1 MDRILKQKK
10 KVKYEHP
17 LAELIE
23 QHRYV
28 YVYGRPGIG
37 KTYTIRKIFPE
48 IIEVTPDIL
57 KSKQST
63 VDFFEL
69 IHSSVLPVLID
80 DYDSIEELIGL
91 REITGVISQGPLIII
106 GNKLATLEGR
116 PYVYEFPQMPVD
128 EIMKL
133 ASGPTVERNAIL
145 CQGDIRRFFQSVLYN
160 SDDPDDFRSPKQVLE
175 SLIGI
180 NGKEKPSTMFSD
192 YFEEHGNM
200 LGLIHQN
207 YSNAAMSN
215 LTTITNSLSLS
226 DIIDTKLYE
235 GEWHLLS
242 YFFIEGV
249 INTTTHIGHTAENI
263 QPASIWTKELNMRMR
278 DKKLRNIR
286 NRNSDCSLGHDELIL
301 IARYIN
307 SDPEKAKELARHY
320 RLASE
325 DIDVIN
331 HLHKLK
337 TRNATLLKKECRE
350 PKTTTRK
357 KNTNS

>member
-17 LAELIE
+17 LAEIIE

-37 KTYTIRKIFPE
+37 KTYTLNRIFPE
-48 IIEVTPDIL
+48 FIEVTSEIL

-63 VDFFEL
+63 TDFFERL
-69 IHSSVLPVLID
+69 ESSVLPVVID
-80 DYDSIEELIGL
+80 DYDSLEELVGL
-91 REITGVISQGPLIII
+91 REISGVVSQGPLVIV
-106 GNKLATLEGR
+106 GNKLATLEGK
-116 PYVYEFPQMPVD
+116 PYIYEFPPMPVH

-133 ASGPTVERNAIL
+133 ASGSTVERNAIL
-145 CQGDIRRFFQSVLYN
+145 CQGDIRRFFQAVLYK
-160 SDDPDDFRSPKQVLE
+160 SDDPDDFRSPKQVIE
-175 SLIGI
+175 SLIGL
-180 NGKEKPSTMFSD
+180 NGKDKTSTLFGN

-207 YSNAAMSN
+207 YSNAAVSN
-215 LTTITNSLSLS
+215 LISITESLSLS
-226 DIIDTKLYE
+226 DVIDTKLYE
-235 GEWHLLS
+235 GDWHLLP
-242 YFFIEGV
+242 YFFVEG
-249 INTTTHIGHTAENI
+249 IISTTFHIGHTAETI
-263 QPASIWTKELNMRMR
+263 QPASIWTKDLNMRMR
-278 DKKLRNIR
+278 DKKLRTIR
-286 NRNSDCSLGHDELIL
+286 NRIPECSVGHDELTL

-307 SDPEKAKELARHY
+307 SDPEKAKELARY
-320 RLASE
+320 YKLTSE

-350 PKTTTRK
+350 LTTTQRK
-357 KNTNS
+357 KNTST